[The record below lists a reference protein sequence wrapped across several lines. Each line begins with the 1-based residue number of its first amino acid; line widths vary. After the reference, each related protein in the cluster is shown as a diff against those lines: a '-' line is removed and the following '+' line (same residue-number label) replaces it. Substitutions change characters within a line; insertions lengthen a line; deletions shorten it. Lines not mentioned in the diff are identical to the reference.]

1 MTHEIEWP
9 QGNLHFNRAQSFTVN
24 VYSLIGE
31 FRETSNG
38 QQMKIYFLFCLDSP
52 QASLI
57 LNHIN
62 LCPLNLPHDDW
73 DCEHFTLKRKKDS
86 SGNVHDLMRQESRIR
101 HFTHLGVKHYEGT
114 LVMGKHFQFLSRIM
128 HISSLKLSAL
138 KFSVTLTSDS
148 SHFNIFYPIF

>member
-1 MTHEIEWP
+1 MTHEIECP

-86 SGNVHDLMRQESRIR
+86 SGDVHDLMRQESRIR
-101 HFTHLGVKHYEGT
+101 HFTNLGVKHY
-114 LVMGKHFQFLSRIM
+114 FLSRIM
-128 HISSLKLSAL
+128 RISSLKLSAL